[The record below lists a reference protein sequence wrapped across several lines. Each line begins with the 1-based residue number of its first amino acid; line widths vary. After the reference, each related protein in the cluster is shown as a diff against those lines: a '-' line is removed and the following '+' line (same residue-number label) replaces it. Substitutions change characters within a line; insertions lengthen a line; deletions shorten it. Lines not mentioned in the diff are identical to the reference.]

1 MTPSI
6 NNSNNKPRRFLLA
19 ATVVLAVAVALLALG
34 PTSASAHRHPPKQL
48 HGPSD
53 PAKVARRL
61 AKRDA
66 LLAKRDLRDAE
77 KLAVK
82 SLKACL
88 ESNPGC
94 LACVPTQVVGLFVCD
109 TAGQGD
115 GACAFPNWVANPQ
128 SDGVVNACTCNDG
141 FASSKGSFKR
151 WVKQQE
157 GFVGDAKFMCK
168 EPCARGTDC
177 ASAVFNPASCGC
189 I

>member
-1 MTPSI
+1 MAPI
-6 NNSNNKPRRFLLA
+6 NNNNKKKLFALFVLA
-19 ATVVLAVAVALLALG
+19 ATLAPTAVA
-34 PTSASAHRHPPKQL
+34 AHRHPPKQL
-48 HGPSD
+48 HGPAD
-53 PAKVARRL
+53 PDKIARHL

-88 ESNPGC
+88 ENNPGCVACVATSNPG
-94 LACVPTQVVGLFVCD
+94 LYVCD
-109 TAGQGD
+109 TLGQGD
-115 GACAFPNWVANPQ
+115 NACAFPNWVANPQ

-141 FASSKGSFKR
+141 WGSSKLSFKKYE
-151 WVKQQE
+151 KQRE
-157 GFVGDAKFMCK
+157 DFIGDAKFLCK

-177 ASAVFNPASCGC
+177 ASLVFNPASCLC